1 VTTEPKPGRIVRDG
15 RQQAPGF
22 KLLTAI
28 WLISAA
34 AIGYEILLVR
44 LLSIVQWHHFAW
56 MVISLALLGYGAS
69 GTAIALARHWLDR
82 HFSLAFT
89 ISALV
94 FSITLVACFSLGQRI
109 PFNALE
115 VAWNPRQLGYLALMY
130 LVFMVPFFFAA
141 CCIGLAFTCRRKR
154 VDRIYLFDLL
164 GAGTGAV
171 VVLALLFVL
180 EPQQA
185 LVLLSAL
192 GLAAAA
198 MTTPAIRPYRLQ
210 LRGLQLVWVVALLAL
225 APTGRIELNISEFK
239 GLSQAL
245 RVIEARVL
253 EQSSSPLGLLTVVES
268 PAVPFRH
275 APGLSFAAKN
285 LPPEQLGIFT
295 DGDSMS
301 VITRFQGDLEE
312 LAWLDDV
319 TAALPYHLLKNPDV
333 LVLGAGAGLDVL
345 LALRHGASQIDAVEL
360 NPAVAELV
368 HSRFHE
374 YSGALFDDERVSL
387 HISEAR
393 GFVTR
398 SSKSYDLIQL
408 ALSGS
413 FAASGAGVQ
422 ALHENHLYTVEAM
435 RQYLQ
440 RLRPGGILAIT
451 HWLKLPPR
459 ESLKLVATL
468 AEAMRQSGVD
478 NPDQRI
484 AIIRNWN
491 TATLL
496 AKSGE
501 FSAAESGAIKEFA
514 HSRFFDTAYH
524 PDILPGEANRFNRL
538 ESAWLHDGAIA
549 LLGEQATQFISDYK
563 FHLEP
568 ASDDS
573 PYFHHFFKWRVL
585 PEVLEL
591 RERGGAGLIE
601 WSYLVLAAT
610 LLQAVLIGFLLI
622 LLPLSRLRRDWP
634 TEGGWR
640 MGAYFFLLGL
650 AFLFVEMA
658 FIQKFILFLSHPL
671 YAVAVVLAGFLVF
684 AGLGSGN
691 SERLARRLRAKG
703 YSPVRMVVSAMVML
717 GLGYLALL
725 PWLFEQLMGQSD
737 AVRISVTLAL
747 IAPLAFCMGMPFP
760 LGLQQLAADS
770 PAFIPWAWGIN
781 GFASVVST
789 ALALLLALESGFT
802 AVLLLALALYVCA
815 ALLAKFP
822 PAGQAST

>member
-1 VTTEPKPGRIVRDG
+1 VNTEPNPGHAVREG
-15 RQQAPGF
+15 HQQAPGF

-69 GTAIALARHWLDR
+69 GTAVALARHWLDR
-82 HFSLAFT
+82 HFSLSFT

-115 VAWNPRQLGYLALMY
+115 VAWNPRQFGYLALMY

-164 GAGTGAV
+164 GAGTGAI

-192 GLAAAA
+192 GLTASVV
-198 MTTPAIRPYRLQ
+198 TTPAFRPFRWR
-210 LRGLQLVWVVALLAL
+210 LRGLQMVWLVALVAL
-225 APTGRIELNISEFK
+225 APAGRIELHISEFK

-245 RVIEARVL
+245 RVIETRVL

-275 APGLSFAAKN
+275 APGLSFAAKH
-285 LPPEQLGIFT
+285 LPPDQLGIFT
-295 DGDSMS
+295 DGDSIS
-301 VITRFQGDLEE
+301 VITRFQGDIEE

-319 TAALPYHLLKNPDV
+319 TAALPYYLLKNPDV

-345 LALRHGASQIDAVEL
+345 LALRHGATHIDAVEL
-360 NPAVAELV
+360 NPAVTKLV
-368 HSRFHE
+368 NNRFRE
-374 YSGALFDDERVSL
+374 YSGALFDDERVTL
-387 HISEAR
+387 HIREAR
-393 GFVTR
+393 GFVAR

-408 ALSGS
+408 ALTGS

-422 ALHENHLYTVEAM
+422 ALNENHLYTVEAM

-440 RLRPGGILAIT
+440 RLRPGGMLAIT

-468 AEAMRQSGVD
+468 AEAIRQSGVD

-484 AIIRNWN
+484 AVIRNWN

-496 AKSGE
+496 AKNGE
-501 FSAAESGAIKEFA
+501 FGPAEAGAITEFA
-514 HSRFFDTAYH
+514 HARFFDTAYY
-524 PDILPGEANRFNRL
+524 PGIQPGQANRFNRL
-538 ESAWLHDGAIA
+538 DSAWLHDGAIA
-549 LLGEQATQFISDYK
+549 LLGEQSDQFMNDYK

-568 ASDDS
+568 ANDDS
-573 PYFHHFFKWRVL
+573 PYFHHFFEWRVL

-601 WSYLVLAAT
+601 WSYLVLVAT
-610 LLQAVLIGFLLI
+610 LVQALAAGLVLI
-622 LLPLSRLRRDWP
+622 LLPLASVRRQRAVGA
-634 TEGGWR
+634 EWR
-640 MGAYFFLLGL
+640 MGTYFFLLGL

-658 FIQKFILFLSHPL
+658 FIQKFTLFLSHPL
-671 YAVAVVLAGFLVF
+671 FSVAVVLAGFLVF
-684 AGLGSGN
+684 AGLGSGY
-691 SERLARRLRAKG
+691 SEKFASFTARYGFL
-703 YSPVRMVVSAMVML
+703 PVRAAVGFMVSL
-717 GLGYLALL
+717 GLAYLLGL
-725 PWLFEQLMGQSD
+725 PWLFEQFMGQPD
-737 AVRISVTLAL
+737 AVRILLSLAL
-747 IAPLAFCMGMPFP
+747 IAPLAFFMGMPFP
-760 LGLQQLAADS
+760 LGLKQLAVDC
-770 PAFIPWAWGIN
+770 PEFIPWAWGIN
-781 GFASVVST
+781 GFASVLST
-789 ALALLLALESGFT
+789 SLALLLALKAGFT
-802 AVLLLALALYVCA
+802 AVLLLALLLYIGA
-815 ALLAKFP
+815 AYL
-822 PAGQAST
+822 SRIRS